1 MRAGLLNIVGTVGAL
16 ALVVA
21 ILGVW
26 LVVEQP
32 VTVADAISTGRYQP
46 LLASLAR
53 ELVVWCRALA
63 EFL

>member
-26 LVVEQP
+26 LIVEQP
-32 VTVADAISTGRYQP
+32 VTVADAISTGQYQP
-46 LLASLAR
+46 LLESVAR
-53 ELVVWCRALA
+53 ELIVWCRTLA
-63 EFL
+63 ELL